1 MFADR
6 DAFSN
11 PCEGQAAGFASCWKM
26 TRALKSE
33 ECQTEQ
39 QSSNEMGSQSKES
52 SDVETQTSEFE
63 KKPSEAANPLEDPK
77 FYKFVMAAV
86 PMLERELESVSFFL
100 IRSQICLNAYRT
112 IARNDECQSLT
123 L

>member
-39 QSSNEMGSQSKES
+39 Q
-52 SDVETQTSEFE
+52 VRLQTKTSFGLNLKVNFSPKVVRRNNRFEF
-63 KKPSEAANPLEDPK
+63 KLGLNLIVHFQNNKPKPDEID
-77 FYKFVMAAV
+77 FY
-86 PMLERELESVSFFL
+86 L
-100 IRSQICLNAYRT
+100 
-112 IARNDECQSLT
+112 D
-123 L
+123 